1 MSEMTDKITLSVTGD
16 FCPEELLLKSNPEAD
31 KMLGGL
37 APVFRNADFNITN
50 LECPL
55 TRSNTGSRK
64 SGPHLKAGKETAA
77 LLRKLGFQAVT
88 LANNHIMDYGSE
100 GLNDTLAALSEN
112 GVLHT
117 GAGQDLREAGKPLI
131 VEVKGK
137 SVALLNFASH
147 EFSIA
152 GKKKAGANPVNVIDN
167 YRQIK
172 DAKAVSDYQIVIVH
186 TGIEHYSYPTPG
198 MQKLFRFYATLGVSA
213 VVGHHSHCI
222 SGYEVYNGVPVFYGL
237 GNFIFKGES
246 NSAAWNEGLVL
257 QIDLCQSRGISFRVY
272 RFRQVWKGDSLAME
286 LLGSDLPEELNDEMV
301 AIKWREHLR
310 ESYKKRNMLNHLQ
323 RKGFLSRALNRL
335 FPCLVGRGIDPSYL
349 NLLRNESNYEYLI
362 DTLSEIVGE
371 EL

>member
-1 MSEMTDKITLSVTGD
+1 MSNKTDKITFTITGD
-16 FCPEELLLKSNPEAD
+16 FCPEGIMLKSNPEAD
-31 KMLGGL
+31 KMLGKL
-37 APVFRNADFNITN
+37 ASVFRSADINITN

-55 TRSNTGSRK
+55 TSKKTGIRK
-64 SGPHLKAGKETAA
+64 SGPHLKAGKEAA
-77 LLRKLGFQAVT
+77 VLLRELGFQAVT

-117 GAGQDLREAGKPLI
+117 GAGQNLCEAEKPLI

-137 SVALLNFASH
+137 RVALLNFASH

-152 GKKKAGANPVNVIDN
+152 GKHKAGANPVDVIGN
-167 YRQIK
+167 HRQIM

-213 VVGHHSHCI
+213 VVGHHSHCT
-222 SGYEVYNGVPVFYGL
+222 SGYELYQGVPVFYGL
-237 GNFIFKGES
+237 GNFIFKGEG

-257 QIDLCQSRGISFRVY
+257 QIDLGQSSGTSFKVY
-272 RFRQVWKGDSLAME
+272 RVRQVWQGDSLVMD
-286 LLGSDLPEELNDEMV
+286 LHSPDLPKELNEDKV
-301 AIKWREHLR
+301 AIKWQEYLR

-323 RKGFLSRALNRL
+323 RKGILSRALNRL
-335 FPCLVGRGIDPSYL
+335 FPRLVMRGIDPSYL
-349 NLLRNESNYEYLI
+349 NLLRNECNYEYLI
-362 DTLSEIVGE
+362 ATLSEIVEE